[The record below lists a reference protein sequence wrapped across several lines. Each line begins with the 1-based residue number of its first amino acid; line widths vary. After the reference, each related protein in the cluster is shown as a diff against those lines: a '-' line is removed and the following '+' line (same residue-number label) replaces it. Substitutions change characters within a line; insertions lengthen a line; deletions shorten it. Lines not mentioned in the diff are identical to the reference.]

1 MKTCSYFLLITIF
14 TFLLLLL
21 FYSCNKN
28 DDDKSGLLKP
38 TVKTDSVSS
47 LGYTEAE
54 CGLTIISWGIEKSI
68 EFGFLYATD
77 SSMRVPTKRSLPG
90 YLPENHSYRYLL
102 QFLSSGTKYYLKAY
116 AKNSL
121 GEAYGKTISFK
132 TLSCILKFVS
142 TDVFYLSK
150 SSASVDWK
158 VEVESVQCSKI
169 QETGIYWGKSPDPE
183 ITGTKI
189 KSTELISFSTQT
201 LQGKSSILTLNNLN
215 TDTEYYI
222 KAYVINIAGITFGE
236 EVRFRTLP
244 DLTPLLTTDEATLI
258 NTTSATCNGTIL
270 SAGGSP
276 VTEFGFYF
284 GTSKHPETSGS
295 KIMIGTSNEPFK
307 INLSGLN
314 SETQYFFTAY
324 ATNSFGVAYGPEKS
338 FITYG
343 TVTDIDGNI
352 YKTIL
357 LAPYGTVSYV
367 WMAENLKTTRY
378 NDGTPIPLITDSLKW
393 KSSGTDGYC
402 WYNNDAASFKDT
414 FGALY
419 NFQATYTEKS
429 NAKLNL
435 CPVGWET
442 SMQNYSWTFLMNDR
456 GYDLGYT
463 LKSITGWES
472 PNTGATNETGFSALP
487 GGYRDG
493 NTGKFYGMGTSA
505 YFSKPG
511 LILLND
517 YFWVIGNKALRL
529 DYNSAKISEFY
540 NSSRDGFSVR
550 CSKRIV
556 MQK

>member
-14 TFLLLLL
+14 TFLLLF
-21 FYSCNKN
+21 FYSCSKN
-28 DDDKSGLLKP
+28 DDGKSGLLKP
-38 TVKTDSVSS
+38 TVRTDSVTS
-47 LGYTEAE
+47 LGYTQAE

-68 EFGFLYATD
+68 DFGFLYATD
-77 SSMRVPTKRSLPG
+77 SSMRVPIKRSLPG
-90 YLPENHSYRYLL
+90 YLPENHSYRYKLL
-102 QFLSSGTKYYLKAY
+102 LSSGTKYYLKAY

-121 GEAYGKTISFK
+121 GEAYGNTISFK
-132 TLSCILKFVS
+132 TLSCILKLIS

-150 SSASVDWK
+150 NSASFDWK
-158 VEVESVQCSKI
+158 VEVESDQCKQI
-169 QETGIYWGKSPDPE
+169 LETGIYWGKYPNPE
-183 ITGTKI
+183 ITGTKT
-189 KSTELISFSTQT
+189 KSTSLISFSN
-201 LQGKSSILTLNNLN
+201 LNNQGKSSIMTLNNLN
-215 TDTEYYI
+215 ADTEYYI
-222 KAYVINIAGITFGE
+222 KAYVVNIAGITFGE

-276 VTEFGFYF
+276 VTEFGFYY
-284 GTSKHPETSGS
+284 GTSKHPETNGS
-295 KIMIGTSNEPFK
+295 KIMIGASNEPFK

-357 LAPYGTVSYV
+357 LSPYGTVTDV

-402 WYNNDAASFKDT
+402 WYNNDAASFKDK

-419 NFQATYTEKS
+419 NFQATYTVYV

-435 CPVGWET
+435 CPVGWEIPIAWIF
-442 SMQNYSWTFLMNDR
+442 SDH
-456 GYDLGYT
+456 DLGYKY
-463 LKSITGWES
+463 KSITGWES

-493 NTGKFYGMGTSA
+493 NTGKFSGMGTSA
-505 YFSKPG
+505 YFSNHG
-511 LILLND
+511 FIRSND
-517 YFWVIGNKALRL
+517 FRLVIGNSALRL
-529 DYNSAKISEFY
+529 DYNSSKMSEFY

-556 MQK
+556 MQ